1 MAGSGFFFDGITS
14 ARHNAAVELV
24 DKGLRITAAD
34 GRLLADWPYA
44 ELVELNAP
52 GGVLRLGR
60 RGNAVLARLEIVDAA
75 LAAEIDARADTIDRT
90 GLIQRR
96 QRASVIAWTVTATVS
111 LLVVGYF
118 AVPALAERLTPLIP
132 AVIERKLGD
141 AVDVQM
147 RGVLDTKK
155 AGAAF
160 ECGNAA
166 REKGGRAALD
176 KLVHRLETAAALPSP
191 LNVVVVRRNEANA
204 IALPGAKI
212 YVFEGLID
220 KAGNP
225 DEVAG
230 VLAHEI
236 GHIAHRDGTR
246 SVLQASGLSFL
257 FGMLFGDFVGGGAV
271 VLAAKTVLQSSYT
284 RDVEAAADAYGA
296 QLMIKAG
303 GNARALGTMLGK
315 IGGATEPGMAILLDH
330 PETKARVAA
339 INKLAPARNT
349 QPMLDAAEWQ
359 ALKRICAG

>member
-1 MAGSGFFFDGITS
+1 MAGAGIFFDGITS
-14 ARHNAAVELV
+14 ARQSASVELAE
-24 DKGLRITAAD
+24 KSLRITAAD
-34 GRLLADWPYA
+34 GRLLADWPYVD
-44 ELVELNAP
+44 LVELNAP
-52 GGVLRLGR
+52 AGLLRLGQ
-60 RGNAVLARLEIVDAA
+60 RGNAVLARLEIADPA
-75 LAAEIDARADTIDRT
+75 LAAQIDARAANIDRT
-90 GLIQRR
+90 GLVQRR
-96 QRASVIAWTVTATVS
+96 QRASVIGWTVAATVS
-111 LLVVGYF
+111 MLVVGYF

-132 AVIERKLGD
+132 AAIERKLGE
-141 AVDVQM
+141 AVDMQM
-147 RGVLDTKK
+147 RTVLDTKK

-160 ECGNAA
+160 ECGSGA
-166 REKGGRAALD
+166 REKAGRAALD
-176 KLVHRLETAAALPSP
+176 KLAHRLESAAALPSP
-191 LNVVVVRRNEANA
+191 LNVVVVRRSEANA

-212 YVFEGLID
+212 YLFEGLID

-246 SVLQASGLSFL
+246 SVLQAGGLSFL
-257 FGMLFGDFVGGGAV
+257 FGMLLGDFVGGGAV

-284 RDVEAAADAYGA
+284 RDVEAAADIYGT

-303 GNARALGTMLGK
+303 GNARALGTMLAK
-315 IGGATEPGMAILLDH
+315 IGGATEPGMKILLDH

-339 INKLAPARNT
+339 INKLAPARPS